1 MPARKEPKTLDY
13 GSPALKAPADIKSLV
28 SWVVCIYLLSMPIGA
43 IALRF
48 ASSSRSGNELT
59 MDRARFAAVNALT
72 LTGFQASMAAGGF
85 TLAGQIVV
93 LLLTLIGALFAMIV
107 GGMAVVRIL
116 RLKYSDRQIIQSAIL
131 ALGVLVLV
139 GMLPLIE
146 ADHSPFEAMMLAL
159 SAFSNSGIYLGKLP
173 AVINWQTHVVILPL
187 AVLGGLGLPVLME
200 IWDAM
205 RGRGGL
211 SFHSRTVLKL
221 TAYIYLATFFLFL
234 AMQTLRLD
242 RMPDRRDVARLLA
255 TSSAASLNSRT
266 AGFSFAGAQALDFP
280 RAMQWMVAICMI
292 AGGNPG
298 SCAGGIKCTTFVEL
312 FRGVRR
318 ILRGQNAGRVMGIA
332 ITWVAGYACI
342 VVICFLLLLWTQ
354 PQLPA
359 DRLLF
364 ESISAVS
371 NVGMSHDLI
380 MTVGPGLDV
389 LCIGMILGRLAP
401 LGILWWMAETNEPA
415 ELAIG

>member
-13 GSPALKAPADIKSLV
+13 GSPVLKAPPDIKSRV
-28 SWVVCIYLLSMPIGA
+28 SWVVCAYLLLMPLGA
-43 IALRF
+43 IALRV

-72 LTGFQASMAAGGF
+72 LTGFQASIAAGSF
-85 TLAGQIVV
+85 TLAGQIVI
-93 LLLTLIGALFAMIV
+93 LILTLIGALFAMVV

-116 RLKYSDRQIIQSAIL
+116 RLKYSDRQVSQSAVL
-131 ALGVLVLV
+131 SLGVLVLV

-146 ADHSPFEAMMLAL
+146 AGHTPLEAMMLAA
-159 SAFSNSGIYLGKLP
+159 SAFANSGVFLGALP
-173 AVINWQTHVVILPL
+173 GAVNWQTHVVILPL

-200 IWDAM
+200 MWDAM

-221 TAYIYLATFFLFL
+221 TAYVYLATFFLFL

-280 RAMQWMVAICMI
+280 RAMQWVLAICMI

-298 SCAGGIKCTTFVEL
+298 GCAGGVKWTTFVEL
-312 FRGVRR
+312 FRGVRKL
-318 ILRGQNAGRVMGIA
+318 LRGQNAGRGLGIA
-332 ITWVAGYACI
+332 ITWVGGYAGI
-342 VVICFLLLLWTQ
+342 VIICFLMLLWAQ
-354 PQLPA
+354 PQLPG

-401 LGILWWMAETNEPA
+401 LGILWWMAESTEPA
-415 ELAIG
+415 ELAFG